1 MYCSVMSLGG
11 NVNTRRMSKP
21 DYGIHLSHKKSI
33 KYFGHRKFYVND
45 QNFQNLMLLTSSDTK
60 RNTDA
65 SIIVYKFLP
74 ERTGFNTYTEY
85 NILDTPMINYHVLHL
100 PSISLLLDPFLQTMH
115 HINAA
120 CSLIKS
126 KQF

>member
-1 MYCSVMSLGG
+1 
-11 NVNTRRMSKP
+11 
-21 DYGIHLSHKKSI
+21 
-33 KYFGHRKFYVND
+33 
-45 QNFQNLMLLTSSDTK
+45 MLLTSSDTK

-65 SIIVYKFLP
+65 SILVYKFRQK
-74 ERTGFNTYTEY
+74 RTGFNTYTEY